1 MSEPE
6 NVPIAE
12 KLLKAKLFGFRIK
25 RFLQAFAVPIL
36 PGVALLLLEP
46 LITVPLLIRM
56 GVFLGGVVTGVAVFW
71 RTPRG
76 QPPHRWF
83 LAWLKVAFDETVYHW
98 QPKQIERGNVEIDD
112 DFHTVDRT
120 HTRTREYPEDRYQ
133 GTTMFGRDKNTIDR
147 LDFDVVHDN
156 GIVELKDRYSKI
168 IELEPRQWVILDDEQ
183 RAAVIEAYKEV
194 LMGAQA
200 TFQSVT
206 VPVPYDASRY
216 LDELDQA
223 DRNRPPDE
231 TPLLSHGR
239 AQHGR
244 WLEDVVRMAD
254 IRDRR
259 HFVVVSVE
267 KSDPSAE
274 DTNPLSILFGSD
286 DESDLKPETLQKEVE
301 TRAQAMANSL
311 PRTGVECEIIDDRE
325 EVLKILHYV
334 YKGGEAP
341 PTTDFGS
348 ITRPD
353 PMDRTATMAAEDAT
367 CDTVKEAV
375 AASTSTNGSDADTTT
390 D

>member
-1 MSEPE
+1 MSEPQ

-36 PGVALLLLEP
+36 PGVALVLLEP
-46 LITVPLLIRM
+46 LVTVPLPARM
-56 GVFLGGVVTGVAVFW
+56 GVFLGGIVTGLAVFW

-76 QPPHRWF
+76 QAPHRWF
-83 LAWLKVAFDETVYHW
+83 VACLKIKFDETVYHW
-98 QPKQIERGNVEIDD
+98 QPVQIERGNVEIDD
-112 DFHTVDRT
+112 DFRTVD
-120 HTRTREYPEDRYQ
+120 HTQSRTREYPEDKYQ
-133 GTTMFGRDKNTIDR
+133 DTTMFGRDKNTIGR
-147 LDFDVVHDN
+147 LDFEVVHDN
-156 GIVELKDRYSKI
+156 GVIELEDRYSKI

-200 TFQSVT
+200 TFQSLT
-206 VPVPYDASRY
+206 IPVPYDASRY

-223 DRNRPPDE
+223 DQNRPPDE

-274 DTNPLSILFGSD
+274 GTSPLSVLFGSD
-286 DESDLKPETLQKEVE
+286 DEPDLKPETLQNEVE

-311 PRTGVECEIIDDRE
+311 PRTGVECELIDDRE

-341 PTTDFGS
+341 PTYDVGS

-353 PMDRTATMAAEDAT
+353 PMDRTATMAAEDAPR
-367 CDTVKEAV
+367 DSVRQAV
-375 AASTSTNGSDADTTT
+375 SASTSTNDSDTDTTT